1 MQLVL
6 VIQLS
11 PVLAQGPLLQM
22 MPLQLH
28 DRPIFVP

>member
-6 VIQLS
+6 VIQQS
-11 PVLAQGPLLQM
+11 PVLAQAPFLQM
-22 MPLQLH
+22 MPLLLH